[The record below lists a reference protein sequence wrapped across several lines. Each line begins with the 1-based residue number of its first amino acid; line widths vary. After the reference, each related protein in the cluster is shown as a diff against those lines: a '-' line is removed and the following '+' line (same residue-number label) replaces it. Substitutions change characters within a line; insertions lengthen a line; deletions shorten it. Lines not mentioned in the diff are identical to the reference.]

1 MLARVRSSDC
11 HPSQLVKRSYDKQAA
26 LFRLLA
32 DCIGRGSLLPSLR
45 LGMRVCVCD
54 LTAGLPLEQPTV
66 SHHLRVLRTAGL
78 VTSERRGTW
87 VCTYRLAAGA
97 KALLADAVAAV
108 LEKKS
113 TGAPR
118 KRLAS

>member
-26 LFRLLA
+26 LFKVLA
-32 DCIGRGSLLPSLR
+32 DPHRARILAAIAQAGDE
-45 LGMRVCVCD
+45 VCVCD

-87 VCTYRLAAGA
+87 VYYRLAAGA